1 MRYIQIVLDREKRLE
16 MDGIILAGDLL
27 WYFRWEGGGGSD
39 KVNMTC
45 YVSIHQVGYNK
56 IIDKQNNY
64 GT

>member
-27 WYFRWEGGGGSD
+27 WYFRWEGGSD

>member
-27 WYFRWEGGGGSD
+27 WYFRWEGGGSD